1 MKIYGEIK
9 DITLVKN
16 GVREDG
22 QAYQINSILFEVAGS
37 GDTIV
42 AETFQNNEN
51 FANRGI
57 VVGAKGDMYIK
68 MEAKWS
74 SKSMKYWQRT
84 VFDRFDAHIGGQP
97 NKQMPSQIATPSAQP
112 QYQQGQMQ
120 GMPQYGQPQY
130 QQGQMQGMQQQP
142 MQQGQM
148 PYMGAQQMAQYA
160 PGLMMPPQ
168 QQPQAQGGGFQV
180 IPPMEQPPQPQ
191 PQQPAQQPAQQQMFQ
206 APMPT
211 NDLPFD

>member
-22 QAYQINSILFEVAGS
+22 QAYQINAILFEVAGS

-51 FANRGI
+51 FASRGI
-57 VVGAKGDMYIK
+57 VVGAKGDIYIK

-97 NKQMPSQIATPSAQP
+97 NKQMPSQNATPSVQP

-120 GMPQYGQPQY
+120 S
-130 QQGQMQGMQQQP
+130 MQQQP

-168 QQPQAQGGGFQV
+168 QQPQAQGGGFQI
-180 IPPMEQPPQPQ
+180 IPPMQEQ
-191 PQQPAQQPAQQQMFQ
+191 QQSQQPAQQQIFQ

>member
-9 DITLVKN
+9 NITLVKN

-74 SKSMKYWQRT
+74 GTSMKYWQRIM
-84 VFDRFDAHIGGQP
+84 FDRFDAHIGGQP
-97 NKQMPSQIATPSAQP
+97 NKQMPSQNATPSAQP
-112 QYQQGQMQ
+112 QYQKGQMQ
-120 GMPQYGQPQY
+120 GMQQPAAQPQY
-130 QQGQMQGMQQQP
+130 MQGQMGAQQQP

-168 QQPQAQGGGFQV
+168 QMPQAQGGGFQV
-180 IPPMEQPPQPQ
+180 IPPMQEQPQ
-191 PQQPAQQPAQQQMFQ
+191 PQQQPQQQLFQ

>member
-22 QAYQINSILFEVAGS
+22 QAYQINAILFEVAGS

-51 FANRGI
+51 FASRGI
-57 VVGAKGDMYIK
+57 AVGAKGDMYIM

-97 NKQMPSQIATPSAQP
+97 NKQMPSQNATPSVQP
-112 QYQQGQMQ
+112 QYQM
-120 GMPQYGQPQY
+120 
-130 QQGQMQGMQQQP
+130 GQMQGMQQQP

-168 QQPQAQGGGFQV
+168 QMPQAQGGGFQI
-180 IPPMEQPPQPQ
+180 IPPMQEQPQ
-191 PQQPAQQPAQQQMFQ
+191 PQQPAQQQIFQ

>member
-22 QAYQINSILFEVAGS
+22 QTYQINSILFEVAGS

-51 FANRGI
+51 FASRGI
-57 VVGAKGDMYIK
+57 TVGAKGDIYIK

-97 NKQMPSQIATPSAQP
+97 NKQMTSQNATPSAQP
-112 QYQQGQMQ
+112 QYQIGR
-120 GMPQYGQPQY
+120 
-130 QQGQMQGMQQQP
+130 
-142 MQQGQM
+142 
-148 PYMGAQQMAQYA
+148 AH
-160 PGLMMPPQ
+160 
-168 QQPQAQGGGFQV
+168 V
-180 IPPMEQPPQPQ
+180 
-191 PQQPAQQPAQQQMFQ
+191 
-206 APMPT
+206 
-211 NDLPFD
+211 

>member
-9 DITLVKN
+9 NITLVKN

-22 QAYQINSILFEVAGS
+22 QAYQINAILFEVAGS

-57 VVGAKGDMYIK
+57 AVGAKGDMYIK

-84 VFDRFDAHIGGQP
+84 IFDRFDAHIGGQP
-97 NKQMPSQIATPSAQP
+97 NKQMPSQNATPSV
-112 QYQQGQMQ
+112 
-120 GMPQYGQPQY
+120 QPQY

-168 QQPQAQGGGFQV
+168 QMPQTQGGGFQI
-180 IPPMEQPPQPQ
+180 IPPMQEQPQ
-191 PQQPAQQPAQQQMFQ
+191 PQQSAQQQMFQ

>member
-57 VVGAKGDMYIK
+57 VVGAKGDIYIK

-120 GMPQYGQPQY
+120 GMQQYGQPQY
-130 QQGQMQGMQQQP
+130 QQGQMQGMPQQP

-148 PYMGAQQMAQYA
+148 PYMGTQQMAQYA

-168 QQPQAQGGGFQV
+168 QMPQAQGGGFQV
-180 IPPMEQPPQPQ
+180 IPPMQEQ
-191 PQQPAQQPAQQQMFQ
+191 QQSQQPAQQQIFQ

>member
-57 VVGAKGDMYIK
+57 VVGAKGDIYIK

-84 VFDRFDAHIGGQP
+84 IFDRFDAHIGGQP
-97 NKQMPSQIATPSAQP
+97 NKQMPSQNATPSAQP
-112 QYQQGQMQ
+112 QYQPGQMQ
-120 GMPQYGQPQY
+120 GMQQYGQPQY

-180 IPPMEQPPQPQ
+180 IPPMQEQPQ
-191 PQQPAQQPAQQQMFQ
+191 PQQPAQQQMFQ

>member
-97 NKQMPSQIATPSAQP
+97 NKQMPSQNATPSAQP

-120 GMPQYGQPQY
+120 GM
-130 QQGQMQGMQQQP
+130 QQP

-168 QQPQAQGGGFQV
+168 QMPQAQGGGFQI
-180 IPPMEQPPQPQ
+180 IPPMQEQ
-191 PQQPAQQPAQQQMFQ
+191 QQSQQPAQQQIFQ

>member
-57 VVGAKGDMYIK
+57 VVGAKGDIYIK

-97 NKQMPSQIATPSAQP
+97 NKQMPSQNATPSV
-112 QYQQGQMQ
+112 
-120 GMPQYGQPQY
+120 QPQY

-168 QQPQAQGGGFQV
+168 QMPQAQGGGFQI
-180 IPPMEQPPQPQ
+180 IPPMQEQ
-191 PQQPAQQPAQQQMFQ
+191 QQPQQPAQQQMFQ

>member
-22 QAYQINSILFEVAGS
+22 QAYQINAILFEVAGS

-97 NKQMPSQIATPSAQP
+97 NKQMPSQNATPSA
-112 QYQQGQMQ
+112 
-120 GMPQYGQPQY
+120 QPQY

-168 QQPQAQGGGFQV
+168 QMPQAQGGGFQI
-180 IPPMEQPPQPQ
+180 IPPMQEQQQ
-191 PQQPAQQPAQQQMFQ
+191 PQQPAQQQIFQ

>member
-9 DITLVKN
+9 NITLVKN

-22 QAYQINSILFEVAGS
+22 QAYQINAILFEVAGS

-84 VFDRFDAHIGGQP
+84 IFDRFDAHIGGQP
-97 NKQMPSQIATPSAQP
+97 NKQMPSQNATPSV
-112 QYQQGQMQ
+112 
-120 GMPQYGQPQY
+120 QPQY
-130 QQGQMQGMQQQP
+130 QQGQMQGMQQQQ

-180 IPPMEQPPQPQ
+180 IPPMQEQPQ
-191 PQQPAQQPAQQQMFQ
+191 PQQPAQQQIFQ

>member
-22 QAYQINSILFEVAGS
+22 QAYQINAILFEVAGS

-120 GMPQYGQPQY
+120 GMQQQGQPQY

-168 QQPQAQGGGFQV
+168 QMPQAQGGGFQV
-180 IPPMEQPPQPQ
+180 IPPMQEQ
-191 PQQPAQQPAQQQMFQ
+191 QQPQQPAQQQMFQ

>member
-22 QAYQINSILFEVAGS
+22 QAYQINAILFEVAGS

-51 FANRGI
+51 FASRGI
-57 VVGAKGDMYIK
+57 AVGAKGDMYIK

-120 GMPQYGQPQY
+120 GMQQQGQPQY

-142 MQQGQM
+142 MQQGQI

-180 IPPMEQPPQPQ
+180 IPPMQEQPQ
-191 PQQPAQQPAQQQMFQ
+191 PQQQMFQ

>member
-120 GMPQYGQPQY
+120 GMQQYGQPQY

-180 IPPMEQPPQPQ
+180 IPPMQEQQQ
-191 PQQPAQQPAQQQMFQ
+191 AQQPAQQPAQQQIFQ

-211 NDLPFD
+211 NDLPFE

>member
-51 FANRGI
+51 FVNRGI

-97 NKQMPSQIATPSAQP
+97 SKQMPSQIATPLA
-112 QYQQGQMQ
+112 
-120 GMPQYGQPQY
+120 QPQY
-130 QQGQMQGMQQQP
+130 QQGQMQGMQQQL

-180 IPPMEQPPQPQ
+180 IPPMEQ
-191 PQQPAQQPAQQQMFQ
+191 QQSQQPAQQQMFQ

>member
-22 QAYQINSILFEVAGS
+22 QTYQINAILFEVAGS

-57 VVGAKGDMYIK
+57 AVGAKGDMYIK

-74 SKSMKYWQRT
+74 SKSLKYWQRT

-97 NKQMPSQIATPSAQP
+97 NKQMPSQNATPSAQP
-112 QYQQGQMQ
+112 QYPQGQMQ
-120 GMPQYGQPQY
+120 GMQQPAAQPQY
-130 QQGQMQGMQQQP
+130 PQGQMGAQQQP

-168 QQPQAQGGGFQV
+168 QMPQAQGGGFQI
-180 IPPMEQPPQPQ
+180 IPAMDQQPQ
-191 PQQPAQQPAQQQMFQ
+191 PQQQPQQQLFQ

>member
-57 VVGAKGDMYIK
+57 VVGAKGDIYIK

-97 NKQMPSQIATPSAQP
+97 NKQMPSQNATPSAQP

-120 GMPQYGQPQY
+120 GMQQYGQPQY
-130 QQGQMQGMQQQP
+130 QQGQMQGMPQQ

-180 IPPMEQPPQPQ
+180 IPPMQEQ
-191 PQQPAQQPAQQQMFQ
+191 QQPQQQMFQ

>member
-97 NKQMPSQIATPSAQP
+97 NKQMPSQIATPLAQP

-120 GMPQYGQPQY
+120 GMQQYGQPQY

-180 IPPMEQPPQPQ
+180 IPPMQEQQQ
-191 PQQPAQQPAQQQMFQ
+191 PQQQAQQQMFQ

>member
-57 VVGAKGDMYIK
+57 VVGAKGDIYIK

-97 NKQMPSQIATPSAQP
+97 NKQMPSQNATPSV
-112 QYQQGQMQ
+112 
-120 GMPQYGQPQY
+120 QPQY
-130 QQGQMQGMQQQP
+130 QQGQMQGMQQQQ

-180 IPPMEQPPQPQ
+180 IPPMEQQQ
-191 PQQPAQQPAQQQMFQ
+191 PQQQPQQPAQQQMFQ

>member
-84 VFDRFDAHIGGQP
+84 IFDRFDAHIGGQP
-97 NKQMPSQIATPSAQP
+97 NKQMPSQNATPSV
-112 QYQQGQMQ
+112 
-120 GMPQYGQPQY
+120 QPQY
-130 QQGQMQGMQQQP
+130 QQGQMQGMQQQQ

-180 IPPMEQPPQPQ
+180 IPPMQEQPQ
-191 PQQPAQQPAQQQMFQ
+191 PQQPAQQQIFQ

>member
-22 QAYQINSILFEVAGS
+22 QAYQINAILFEVAGS

-120 GMPQYGQPQY
+120 GMQQQGQPQY

-142 MQQGQM
+142 MQQGQI

-180 IPPMEQPPQPQ
+180 IPPMQEQPQ
-191 PQQPAQQPAQQQMFQ
+191 PQQQMFQ

>member
-97 NKQMPSQIATPSAQP
+97 NKQMPSQNATPSAQP
-112 QYQQGQMQ
+112 YYQQGQMQ
-120 GMPQYGQPQY
+120 GMQQQVAQPQY

-180 IPPMEQPPQPQ
+180 IPPMQEQQQ
-191 PQQPAQQPAQQQMFQ
+191 PQQQAQQQIFQ

>member
-51 FANRGI
+51 FASRGI
-57 VVGAKGDMYIK
+57 VVGAKGDIYIK

-97 NKQMPSQIATPSAQP
+97 NKQMPSQNATPSAQP

-120 GMPQYGQPQY
+120 SMQQQGQPQY
-130 QQGQMQGMQQQP
+130 QQEQMQGMQQQP

-168 QQPQAQGGGFQV
+168 QMPQAQGGGFQV
-180 IPPMEQPPQPQ
+180 IPPMQEQPQ
-191 PQQPAQQPAQQQMFQ
+191 PQQQMFQ

>member
-22 QAYQINSILFEVAGS
+22 QAYQINAILFEVAGS

-51 FANRGI
+51 FASRGI
-57 VVGAKGDMYIK
+57 AVGAKGDMYIK

-97 NKQMPSQIATPSAQP
+97 NRQMPSQNATPSV
-112 QYQQGQMQ
+112 
-120 GMPQYGQPQY
+120 QPQY

-142 MQQGQM
+142 IQQGQM

-168 QQPQAQGGGFQV
+168 QMPQAQGGGFQV
-180 IPPMEQPPQPQ
+180 IPPMQEQPQ
-191 PQQPAQQPAQQQMFQ
+191 PQQPAQQQIFQ

>member
-22 QAYQINSILFEVAGS
+22 QAYQINAILFEVAGS

-51 FANRGI
+51 FASRGI
-57 VVGAKGDMYIK
+57 AVGAKGDMYIK

-97 NKQMPSQIATPSAQP
+97 NKQMPSQNATPSV
-112 QYQQGQMQ
+112 
-120 GMPQYGQPQY
+120 QPQY

-168 QQPQAQGGGFQV
+168 QQPQAQDGGFQV
-180 IPPMEQPPQPQ
+180 IPPMQEQPQS
-191 PQQPAQQPAQQQMFQ
+191 QQPAQQQMFQ

>member
-9 DITLVKN
+9 NITLVKN

-22 QAYQINSILFEVAGS
+22 QAYQINAILFEVAGS

-57 VVGAKGDMYIK
+57 AVGAKGDMYIK

-97 NKQMPSQIATPSAQP
+97 NKQMPSQNATPSV
-112 QYQQGQMQ
+112 
-120 GMPQYGQPQY
+120 QPQY

-142 MQQGQM
+142 MQQGQV

-168 QQPQAQGGGFQV
+168 QMPQAQGGGFQI
-180 IPPMEQPPQPQ
+180 IPPMQEQQQ
-191 PQQPAQQPAQQQMFQ
+191 PQQPAQQQIFP

>member
-97 NKQMPSQIATPSAQP
+97 NKQMPSQNATPSAQP

-120 GMPQYGQPQY
+120 GM
-130 QQGQMQGMQQQP
+130 QQQP
-142 MQQGQM
+142 IQQGQM

-180 IPPMEQPPQPQ
+180 IPPMQEQQQ
-191 PQQPAQQPAQQQMFQ
+191 PQQQPQQQAQQQMFQ

>member
-57 VVGAKGDMYIK
+57 VVGAKGDIYIK

-97 NKQMPSQIATPSAQP
+97 NKQMPSQNATPSV
-112 QYQQGQMQ
+112 
-120 GMPQYGQPQY
+120 QPQY

-168 QQPQAQGGGFQV
+168 QMPQAQGGGFQI
-180 IPPMEQPPQPQ
+180 IPPMQEQS
-191 PQQPAQQPAQQQMFQ
+191 QQPAQQQMFQ

>member
-97 NKQMPSQIATPSAQP
+97 NKQMPSQNATPSAQP

-120 GMPQYGQPQY
+120 GM
-130 QQGQMQGMQQQP
+130 QQP

-168 QQPQAQGGGFQV
+168 QMPQAQGGGFQI
-180 IPPMEQPPQPQ
+180 IPPMQEQQQ
-191 PQQPAQQPAQQQMFQ
+191 PQQPAQQQIFQ

>member
-22 QAYQINSILFEVAGS
+22 QAYQINAILFEVAGS

-51 FANRGI
+51 FASRGI
-57 VVGAKGDMYIK
+57 AVGAKGDMYIK

-120 GMPQYGQPQY
+120 GMQQQGQPQY

-142 MQQGQM
+142 MQQGQI

-168 QQPQAQGGGFQV
+168 QMPQTQGGGFQV
-180 IPPMEQPPQPQ
+180 IPPMQEQPQ
-191 PQQPAQQPAQQQMFQ
+191 PQQQMFQ

>member
-57 VVGAKGDMYIK
+57 VVGAKGDIYIK

-97 NKQMPSQIATPSAQP
+97 NKQMPSQNATPSAQP

-120 GMPQYGQPQY
+120 GMQQYGQPQY
-130 QQGQMQGMQQQP
+130 
-142 MQQGQM
+142 QQGQM

-168 QQPQAQGGGFQV
+168 QQPTTQGGGFQV
-180 IPPMEQPPQPQ
+180 IPPMEQQQ
-191 PQQPAQQPAQQQMFQ
+191 PQQQAQQQIFQ

>member
-57 VVGAKGDMYIK
+57 VVGAKGDIYIK

-74 SKSMKYWQRT
+74 SKAMKYWQRT

-97 NKQMPSQIATPSAQP
+97 NKQMPSQNATPSAQP
-112 QYQQGQMQ
+112 QYQQGQGMQ
-120 GMPQYGQPQY
+120 QYGQPQY

-168 QQPQAQGGGFQV
+168 QQPQQQGGGFQV
-180 IPPMEQPPQPQ
+180 IPPMQEQQQ
-191 PQQPAQQPAQQQMFQ
+191 PQQQAQQQIFQ

>member
-9 DITLVKN
+9 NITLVKN

-22 QAYQINSILFEVAGS
+22 QAYQINAILFEVAGS

-57 VVGAKGDMYIK
+57 AVGAKGDMYIK

-84 VFDRFDAHIGGQP
+84 IFDRFDAHIGGQP
-97 NKQMPSQIATPSAQP
+97 NKQMPSQNATPSV
-112 QYQQGQMQ
+112 
-120 GMPQYGQPQY
+120 QPQY

-168 QQPQAQGGGFQV
+168 QMPQAQGGGFQI
-180 IPPMEQPPQPQ
+180 IPPMQEQQQ
-191 PQQPAQQPAQQQMFQ
+191 PQQQAQQQIFQ

>member
-97 NKQMPSQIATPSAQP
+97 NKQMPSQNATPSV
-112 QYQQGQMQ
+112 
-120 GMPQYGQPQY
+120 QPQY

-168 QQPQAQGGGFQV
+168 QMPQAQGGGFQI
-180 IPPMEQPPQPQ
+180 IPPMQEQS
-191 PQQPAQQPAQQQMFQ
+191 QQPAQQQMLQ

>member
-22 QAYQINSILFEVAGS
+22 QAYQINAILFEVAGS

-51 FANRGI
+51 FASRGI
-57 VVGAKGDMYIK
+57 AVGAKGDMYIK

-97 NKQMPSQIATPSAQP
+97 NKQMPSQNATPSVQP
-112 QYQQGQMQ
+112 QYQQR
-120 GMPQYGQPQY
+120 
-130 QQGQMQGMQQQP
+130 QMQGMQQQP

-168 QQPQAQGGGFQV
+168 QMLQAQGGGFQV
-180 IPPMEQPPQPQ
+180 IPPIEQQQ
-191 PQQPAQQPAQQQMFQ
+191 PQQQSQQPAQQQMFQ

>member
-57 VVGAKGDMYIK
+57 VVGAKGDIYIK

-120 GMPQYGQPQY
+120 GMQQYGQPQY

-180 IPPMEQPPQPQ
+180 TPPMQEQPQ
-191 PQQPAQQPAQQQMFQ
+191 PQQPAQQQMFQ

>member
-9 DITLVKN
+9 NITLVKN

-22 QAYQINSILFEVAGS
+22 QAYQINAILFEVAGS

-57 VVGAKGDMYIK
+57 AVGAKGDMYIK

-84 VFDRFDAHIGGQP
+84 IFDRFDAHIGGQP
-97 NKQMPSQIATPSAQP
+97 NKQMPSQNATPSV
-112 QYQQGQMQ
+112 
-120 GMPQYGQPQY
+120 QPQY
-130 QQGQMQGMQQQP
+130 QQGQMQGMQQQQ

-180 IPPMEQPPQPQ
+180 IPPMQEQPQ
-191 PQQPAQQPAQQQMFQ
+191 PQQPAQQQIFQ

>member
-57 VVGAKGDMYIK
+57 VVGAKGDIYIK

-84 VFDRFDAHIGGQP
+84 IFDRFDAHIGGQP

-120 GMPQYGQPQY
+120 GMQQQGQPQY

-168 QQPQAQGGGFQV
+168 QMPQAQGGGFQV
-180 IPPMEQPPQPQ
+180 IPPMQEQS
-191 PQQPAQQPAQQQMFQ
+191 QQQAQQQMFQ

>member
-9 DITLVKN
+9 NITLVKN

-22 QAYQINSILFEVAGS
+22 QSYQINSILFEVAGS

-74 SKSMKYWQRT
+74 GTSMKYWQRIM
-84 VFDRFDAHIGGQP
+84 FDRFDAHIGGQP
-97 NKQMPSQIATPSAQP
+97 NKQMPSQNATPSAQP

-120 GMPQYGQPQY
+120 GMQQPAAQPQY
-130 QQGQMQGMQQQP
+130 TQGQMQGMQQQ
-142 MQQGQM
+142 GQM
-148 PYMGAQQMAQYA
+148 PYMSPQQMAQYSQ
-160 PGLMMPPQ
+160 GLAMPPQ

-180 IPPMEQPPQPQ
+180 IPPMGQQPQ
-191 PQQPAQQPAQQQMFQ
+191 PQQQPQQQLFQ

>member
-57 VVGAKGDMYIK
+57 VVGAKGDIYIK

-120 GMPQYGQPQY
+120 GMQQYGQPQY
-130 QQGQMQGMQQQP
+130 QQGQMQGMQQQQ

-180 IPPMEQPPQPQ
+180 IPPMQEQPQ
-191 PQQPAQQPAQQQMFQ
+191 PQQQAQQQMFQ